1 MNSAE
6 RHRKAHPN
14 ARPSTLYMLEQRD
27 RTTERLR
34 AELEAQRR
42 VNDYR
47 ASVDH
52 KTGENALSVIV
63 GKLKVLS
70 IKARELVS

>member
-1 MNSAE
+1 MT
-6 RHRKAHPN
+6 HVKAHDR
-14 ARPSTLYMLEQRD
+14 AKPSKPQVYIDLHA
-27 RTTERLR
+27 RLR

-52 KTGENALSVIV
+52 KPDMKPVDMVVAIAGAIKRLAMTGRV
-63 GKLKVLS
+63 
-70 IKARELVS
+70 